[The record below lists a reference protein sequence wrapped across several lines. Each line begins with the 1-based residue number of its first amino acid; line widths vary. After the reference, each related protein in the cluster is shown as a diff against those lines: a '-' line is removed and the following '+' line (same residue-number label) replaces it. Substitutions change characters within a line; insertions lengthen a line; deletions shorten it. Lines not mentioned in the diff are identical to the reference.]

1 MILRNSFSI
10 FLSSVLLTT
19 LIFCLNGQRK
29 YKEMHLSHRFDNFYS
44 VLHFAHQNIFL
55 LRIHVEVK

>member
-44 VLHFAHQNIFL
+44 VLHFAHQNIFY
-55 LRIHVEVK
+55 